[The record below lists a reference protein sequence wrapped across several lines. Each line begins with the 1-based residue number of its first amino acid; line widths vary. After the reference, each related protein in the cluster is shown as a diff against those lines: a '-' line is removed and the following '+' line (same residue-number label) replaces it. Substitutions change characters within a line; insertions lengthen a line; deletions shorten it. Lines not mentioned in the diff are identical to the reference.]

1 MLTNCVVLE
10 DSTSQTLSSPSC
22 KIGLIVPY
30 RAVRGGQGLPQSCF
44 LKKNPFMGIPWR
56 PSDQHSALPLQGA
69 WIQGTRIPEAVQF
82 GQKKKKTTQK
92 QKLIQFM
99 VAIQYLIGIITFCKI
114 ELKYVKIKDLSA
126 NLKVFIR
133 LINSKLSETT

>member
-56 PSDQHSALPLQGA
+56 PSD
-69 WIQGTRIPEAVQF
+69 
-82 GQKKKKTTQK
+82 
-92 QKLIQFM
+92 
-99 VAIQYLIGIITFCKI
+99 
-114 ELKYVKIKDLSA
+114 
-126 NLKVFIR
+126 
-133 LINSKLSETT
+133 